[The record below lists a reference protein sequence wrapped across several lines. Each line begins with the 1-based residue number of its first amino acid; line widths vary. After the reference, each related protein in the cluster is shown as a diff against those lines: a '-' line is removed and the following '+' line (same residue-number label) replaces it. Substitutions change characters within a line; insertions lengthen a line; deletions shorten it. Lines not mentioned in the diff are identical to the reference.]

1 MWSFGTIQASL
12 GCTDPENYLLEVAT
26 FLTGIGQNRGKSDL
40 KKVQWAT
47 ITNAYINLH
56 VTSSRV
62 VWSFGT
68 IQASIECT
76 DPENYLLEVATFL
89 AKIGKNDPKSASEQ
103 SQWPQNPV
111 KTDHLGYF
119 LHFLSSPISFNRFGQ
134 IFKKAKFQRGTSTW
148 SLTWSVYHLR
158 WNFAIFP
165 LWPKNLRG
173 FFSKFYL
180 GSRYQI
186 DTKKFPLG

>member
-1 MWSFGTIQASL
+1 MTFKKFRRVRGGS
-12 GCTDPENYLLEVAT
+12 PRLLK
-26 FLTGIGQNRGKSDL
+26 IGPYWAQIDQNRGKSDL

-47 ITNAYINLH
+47 ITNVYKNLH

-68 IQASIECT
+68 IQASLGCT

-158 WNFAIFP
+158 WNLPFFHFDQKTFAV
-165 LWPKNLRG
+165 
-173 FFSKFYL
+173 FFQNF
-180 GSRYQI
+180 I
-186 DTKKFPLG
+186 